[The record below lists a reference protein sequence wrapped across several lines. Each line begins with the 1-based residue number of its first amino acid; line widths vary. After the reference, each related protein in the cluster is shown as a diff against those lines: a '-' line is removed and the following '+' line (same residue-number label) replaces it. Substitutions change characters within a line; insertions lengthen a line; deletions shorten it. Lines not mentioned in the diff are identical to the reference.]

1 MEFDWNGPATEDSG
15 IFGLPWSA
23 EASSLVL
30 LPVPWAATVSY
41 GSGAELGPEAILKA
55 SKQVDLYSE
64 WLPEVWKY
72 KTAMLPSP
80 SGLMES
86 NSATRKRVEQLLN
99 ALWEGQNKPSN
110 AAETAQI
117 NQACKAMNEAVKAA
131 CLNQLNQG
139 KRLGLVG
146 GDHSTPLGYYQALG
160 EHHGSFSILQIDAHA
175 DLRKAYEGFIYSH
188 ASIMYNALE
197 QVAGIEALVQV
208 GIRDLCEEEADLA
221 KKHGK
226 VHLHTDAQMQ
236 AHVLEGKG
244 FETWVAAL
252 LQSLGKEVYI
262 SVDID
267 GLDPSLCP
275 STGTPV
281 PGGLTFYQACRLVH
295 MVVESGRKVI
305 GFDLVEVVPGPTE
318 WDANVGARMLFQLC
332 AAVHAS

>member
-41 GSGAELGPEAILKA
+41 GNGAERGPEAILNA
-55 SKQVDLYSE
+55 SKQVDLYSD
-64 WLPEVWKY
+64 WLPEIWKY
-72 KTAMLPSP
+72 KTALLSAPE
-80 SGLMES
+80 GLEES
-86 NSATRKRVEQLLN
+86 NLATRKLVEKVL
-99 ALWEGQNKPSN
+99 ADLWEGQHNSST
-110 AAETAQI
+110 EIEQI
-117 NQACKAMNEAVKAA
+117 NQACASMNAAVKAA
-131 CLNQLNQG
+131 CLAHLRQG

-160 EHHGSFSILQIDAHA
+160 EHHGSFSMLQIDAHA
-175 DLRKAYEGFIYSH
+175 DLRKAYEGFTYSH
-188 ASIMYNALE
+188 ASIMYNSLA
-197 QVAGIEALVQV
+197 QVPSIEVLVQV
-208 GIRDLCEEEADLA
+208 GIRDLCQEEAELA
-221 KKHGK
+221 NEHAK

-236 AHVLEGKG
+236 AHLLEGKG
-244 FETWVAAL
+244 FEAWVASL
-252 LQSLGKEVYI
+252 LKPLGNEVYI

-281 PGGLTFYQACRLVH
+281 PGGLSFYQACRLVQ

>member
-23 EASSLVL
+23 EESPLVL

-41 GSGAELGPEAILKA
+41 GNGAERGPEAILNA
-55 SKQVDLYSE
+55 SKQVDLYSD
-64 WLPEVWKY
+64 WLPEIWKY
-72 KTAMLPSP
+72 KTALLSAPE
-80 SGLMES
+80 GLEES
-86 NSATRKRVEQLLN
+86 NLATRKLVEKVL
-99 ALWEGQNKPSN
+99 AELWEGQNNSST
-110 AAETAQI
+110 ETEKI
-117 NQACKAMNEAVKAA
+117 NQACASMNAAVKAA
-131 CLNQLNQG
+131 CLAHLRQG

-160 EHHGSFSILQIDAHA
+160 EHHGSFSMLQIDAHA
-175 DLRKAYEGFIYSH
+175 DLRKAYEGFTYSH
-188 ASIMYNALE
+188 ASIMYNSLA
-197 QVAGIEALVQV
+197 QVPSIEALVQV
-208 GIRDLCEEEADLA
+208 GIRDLCQEEAELA
-221 KKHGK
+221 REHAK

-236 AHVLEGKG
+236 AHLLEGKG
-244 FETWVAAL
+244 FEAWVASL
-252 LQSLGKEVYI
+252 LKPLGKEVYI

-267 GLDPSLCP
+267 GLDPALCP

-281 PGGLTFYQACRLVH
+281 PGGLSFYQACRLVQ

-332 AAVHAS
+332 AAVHAP